1 MADTARK
8 RLPEDSY
15 TAKMFDFV
23 KQRYQAGVPW
33 EQARDEVYV
42 RYQVEQADGY
52 DITSRN
58 LVCNGCFASG
68 INFAASIV
76 SLLYGEGDYKKTVKI
91 AVLAGWDSDN
101 PAATWGG
108 LLGFMHAK
116 DGLEK
121 AFAQKFSDRFNI
133 HRTRGGFANKGI
145 DSIGAMAKKGVLVID
160 RVVQEEIG
168 GGVDLDND
176 RWLIPDTGRVIVPGT
191 NR

>member
-1 MADTARK
+1 
-8 RLPEDSY
+8 
-15 TAKMFDFV
+15 
-23 KQRYQAGVPW
+23 
-33 EQARDEVYV
+33 
-42 RYQVEQADGY
+42 
-52 DITSRN
+52 
-58 LVCNGCFASG
+58 
-68 INFAASIV
+68 
-76 SLLYGEGDYKKTVKI
+76 
-91 AVLAGWDSDN
+91 
-101 PAATWGG
+101 
-108 LLGFMHAK
+108 MHAK

-121 AFAQKFSDRFNI
+121 AFTQKFSDRFNI